1 MTRRFSLIMAMV
13 VALTLGAFGAL
24 ASTTMLEPF
33 TQTELDSNWEADRYF
48 PTGGVTSVSAFQ
60 RDNVAELGIDSDAA
74 STNPFQWYEGIKTV
88 GDQNLGQALQ
98 VDLYLDSSWQ
108 GTAVNAG
115 VWVVGDDG
123 SGNRDNLFAI
133 IEYVNN
139 GSVPADFRIWDSATG
154 DWEYLDADLTYDT
167 WVTLSI
173 TLDTDAQQYSYAID
187 GEEVGTVLGGQ
198 NFIREVF
205 LNSANYGERPET
217 DYPGL
222 NNDSYA
228 AHWHAGVEGIDS
240 KDQCQ
245 DGNWEAA
252 GFKNQGQC
260 IRFVSTGQ
268 DSR

>member
-1 MTRRFSLIMAMV
+1 MTRRFSAITAMV
-13 VALTLGAFGAL
+13 VALSLGAVGAL

-33 TQTELDSNWEADRYF
+33 THAELDSNWEADRYF
-48 PTGGVTSVSAFQ
+48 PTGGVTSVNAFQ
-60 RDNVAELGIDSDAA
+60 RDDVARLGIDSDAA
-74 STNPFQWYEGIKTV
+74 STNSFEWYEGIKTAEPQDF
-88 GDQNLGQALQ
+88 GLALQ

-115 VWVVGDDG
+115 LWVVGDDG
-123 SGNRDNLFAI
+123 SGSRDNLFGI
-133 IEYVNN
+133 IEFVNN
-139 GSVPADFRIWDSATG
+139 GSAPADFRIWDSATG
-154 DWEYLDADLTYDT
+154 DWEYLADDFTYDE

-173 TLDTDAQQYSYAID
+173 TLDIDAQEYSYAID
-187 GEEVGTVLGGQ
+187 GEEVGTALGGQ

-205 LNSANYGERPET
+205 LNSANYGAREADE
-217 DYPGL
+217 YPGL
-222 NNDSYA
+222 NNDSYN

-240 KDQCQ
+240 KDQCK
-245 DGNWEAA
+245 DGDWEAA